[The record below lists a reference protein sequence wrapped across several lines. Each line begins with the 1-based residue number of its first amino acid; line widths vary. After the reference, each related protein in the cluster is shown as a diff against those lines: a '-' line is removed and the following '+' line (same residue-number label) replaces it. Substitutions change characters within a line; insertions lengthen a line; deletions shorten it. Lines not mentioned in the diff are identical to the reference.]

1 LHRRLLLSL
10 LLTLLLS
17 SCVVTNS
24 AKSNVSVA
32 MAVEEYFSV
41 YSKRNDF
48 ERFMSFY
55 AEDAAFEDI
64 VYGNTF
70 KNKIQIKEFLNW
82 NKGKFELPNGT
93 RALTVTKQVIDN
105 NIAVTEGY
113 FHQFSYNGEKLGPWL
128 FVIIQEFNENK
139 KIISQT
145 DWINYT
151 PRKNFFGG
159 KNMNA
164 TILEQSL

>member
-1 LHRRLLLSL
+1 MHRRLLFSL
-10 LLTLLLS
+10 LLTILLS

-24 AKSNVSVA
+24 AKSHVSVA
-32 MAVEEYFSV
+32 MTVEEYFSV

-48 ERFMSFY
+48 ERFISFY
-55 AEDAAFEDI
+55 AENATFEDI

-113 FHQFSYNGEKLGPWL
+113 FHQFSYNGQKLGPWL
-128 FVIIQEFNENK
+128 FVIIQEFNENN

-151 PRKNFFGG
+151 PRKNFLGG
-159 KNMNA
+159 KNMND
-164 TILEQSL
+164 TILQQSL